1 MSEIET
7 RPRSAN
13 RTRVHLTD
21 GPPMFYTPER
31 DPLLPPLQRATELPM
46 SSQSAVH
53 SSPERSISREEEKKD
68 APGPSKRG
76 YLEEEE
82 EEEDEFDGI
91 EDVPLE
97 EVLRSVKRPGSTKT
111 SRNIEKVPIPTL
123 QDLFSDSEDP
133 KENKAVGEGRSITQ
147 KMDPPKG
154 EL

>member
-1 MSEIET
+1 
-7 RPRSAN
+7 
-13 RTRVHLTD
+13 
-21 GPPMFYTPER
+21 
-31 DPLLPPLQRATELPM
+31 M
-46 SSQSAVH
+46 SSQSAAH
-53 SSPERSISREEEKKD
+53 PSPERSVSREEAKI

-76 YLEEEE
+76 YLEEE

-111 SRNIEKVPIPTL
+111 SRNIEKLPIPTL

-133 KENKAVGEGRSITQ
+133 KENNATGERKSNVP

-154 EL
+154 ELWIPSLTLKKLTK